1 MMLRYVLVE
10 PPIAHLRS
18 INGCEANIHVE
29 RTEYDLT
36 LVCIYEHETDALVII
51 KVGHSLW
58 HTPEVADSQVAV
70 AYAILAPA
78 LVARR
83 AQVYVGQEAPH
94 IRVL

>member
-36 LVCIYEHETDALVII
+36 FVCIYEHETDALVII
-51 KVGHSLW
+51 KVGHSLGYA
-58 HTPEVADSQVAV
+58 PKVADGQVTVAHAV
-70 AYAILAPA
+70 LAFA

-83 AQVYVGQEAPH
+83 AKVYVGQKTPH